1 MSASVVDLDI
11 AKALPI
17 ERALLVFWCVEN
29 DTFGFRITLL
39 DKAFTR
45 RGVLSTIGSIYDP
58 LGLLGPFILNGRKIL
73 QQITL
78 ENSCW
83 DDELTPELYSSWE
96 EWLKDLPKLQSLKIG
111 RCYKPENFN
120 TVAASLHSFSDAS
133 DYGYGQATYLLRQVS
148 DQGEVH
154 VSLVIGKSRVVPSKP
169 TTIPRLELTAAL
181 VSAKITAMVKDE
193 LDIDGLSETYWVD
206 SMIVLGYIQNDVRRF
221 RTFVANRVKKIRNFS
236 RKEQWTYVNT
246 KDNPADD
253 ASRGLTVD
261 DSDKVDRW
269 FKGPKVLW
277 EPNESVKFPNV
288 DALVNEDDV
297 KVYPAM
303 VSSNLTKI
311 NCSDNSVL
319 SVLEER
325 VPDWM
330 RQKRIIARV
339 LMFIDKCRKLR
350 SKEDNDLSVS
360 DIQRAETRTIKMIRA
375 RSFRKEIAVLKS
387 GSCKQISGAVER
399 LSPVIDS
406 SGVLRVGGRLQRA
419 TIINDQMKHPIIL
432 PKQGVMV
439 KRIVEWYHKKI
450 EHLGRTSTI
459 NELRQNGY

>member
-58 LGLLGPFILNGRKIL
+58 LGLLGPFILKGRKIL

-133 DYGYGQATYLLRQVS
+133 DHGYGQATYLRQVS

-221 RTFVANRVKKIRNFS
+221 RTFVANRVKKIRDFS

-261 DSDKVDRW
+261 DSYKVDRW
-269 FKGPKVLW
+269 FKGPKFLW
-277 EPNESVKFPNV
+277 
-288 DALVNEDDV
+288 
-297 KVYPAM
+297 
-303 VSSNLTKI
+303 
-311 NCSDNSVL
+311 
-319 SVLEER
+319 
-325 VPDWM
+325 
-330 RQKRIIARV
+330 
-339 LMFIDKCRKLR
+339 
-350 SKEDNDLSVS
+350 
-360 DIQRAETRTIKMIRA
+360 
-375 RSFRKEIAVLKS
+375 
-387 GSCKQISGAVER
+387 
-399 LSPVIDS
+399 
-406 SGVLRVGGRLQRA
+406 
-419 TIINDQMKHPIIL
+419 
-432 PKQGVMV
+432 
-439 KRIVEWYHKKI
+439 
-450 EHLGRTSTI
+450 
-459 NELRQNGY
+459 